1 MNQLDNMRRAA
12 TRSLHRHAKGP
23 GRPRSE
29 TADRAILKAALE
41 TFIEHGLDAA
51 TIEQIAD
58 AAGVARTTL
67 YRRWASKEKLIAEAI
82 AFARG
87 TPESQTLQSVRSSG
101 SPEPLIDALAA
112 IFTQPGYTKLAAR
125 LIGSV
130 PSHPEL
136 MAVYW
141 RDYLL
146 PRRELVRTLLRG
158 VVDEARNV
166 DLVLDLISGAIV
178 HHLLVRPGHRT
189 RAEMRTYL
197 MRLLREL
204 GLNPK
209 TKRRFSETPEGAI
222 DGTV

>member
-1 MNQLDNMRRAA
+1 MVKLERKTA
-12 TRSLHRHAKGP
+12 LKGP

-41 TFIEHGLDAA
+41 TFIERGLDAA

-82 AFARG
+82 AAARG
-87 TPESQTLQSVRSSG
+87 TPESQTLKSVRSGG
-101 SPEPLIDALAA
+101 SPKPLIDALAA
-112 IFTQPGYTKLAAR
+112 IFTQPGYTELVAR

-141 RDYLL
+141 RDYLS
-146 PRRELVRTLLRG
+146 PRREMVRKLLRG
-158 VVDEARNV
+158 VVDQARDIDLIL
-166 DLVLDLISGAIV
+166 DLVSGAIV
-178 HHLLVRPGHRT
+178 HHLLVRPGNRT
-189 RAEMRTYL
+189 RAGMRAYL
-197 MRLLREL
+197 MRVLREL
-204 GLNPK
+204 GLNGSTGRK
-209 TKRRFSETPEGAI
+209 SSDTREAAN
-222 DGTV
+222 DGTI

>member
-1 MNQLDNMRRAA
+1 VLK
-12 TRSLHRHAKGP
+12 SP

-67 YRRWASKEKLIAEAI
+67 YRRWSLKEELIAEAI
-82 AFARG
+82 ATARG
-87 TPESQTLQSVRSSG
+87 TPERQALKSLRSGG
-101 SPEPLIDALAA
+101 SPEPLIDALGAM
-112 IFTQPGYTKLAAR
+112 FVQPAYTKLAAR

-141 RDYLL
+141 KDHLL
-146 PRRELVRTLLRG
+146 PRRELVRELLRG
-158 VVDEARNV
+158 VVDQARDI
-166 DLVLDLISGAIV
+166 DLILDLLSGAIV

-197 MRLLREL
+197 MRVLREL
-204 GLNPK
+204 GLHGR
-209 TKRRFSETPEGAI
+209 TRKRSLPIREAAI
-222 DGTV
+222 HGRV

>member
-1 MNQLDNMRRAA
+1 MIKLDSKTKRM
-12 TRSLHRHAKGP
+12 GP

-29 TADRAILKAALE
+29 RADCAILNAALE
-41 TFIEHGLDAA
+41 TFIEQGLEAA

-67 YRRWASKEKLIAEAI
+67 YRRWSSKEKLIAEAI
-82 AFARG
+82 AAVRG
-87 TPESQTLQSVRSSG
+87 TPESRTLKLVRSGG
-101 SPEPLIDALAA
+101 SSEPLIDALAA
-112 IFTQPGYTKLAAR
+112 LFTRPGYTKLAAR

-146 PRRELVRTLLRG
+146 PRRELVRELLRG
-158 VVDEARNV
+158 TIDEACDI
-166 DLVLDLISGAIV
+166 DLILDLIGGAVV

-197 MRLLREL
+197 RRVLREL
-204 GLNPK
+204 GLHDRSRK
-209 TKRRFSETPEGAI
+209 TSLPIREAAI
-222 DGTV
+222 HGRL